1 MGTAGPAEGR
11 YRKRIGKYLVTGRI
25 GRGGMGMVY
34 RGWDEVLEREVAVKT
49 LTLEGSLD
57 EESRRRFNIEAKAA
71 ARLQH
76 PNIITVY
83 ELGEDR
89 GLPFIAME
97 LLPGTDLEGLMRS
110 GEPLML
116 QEKLDLVIQV
126 CRDLAY
132 AHDHRIVH
140 RDIKPSNVRV
150 LEDGSIKIMDFG
162 IAKLGG
168 TGVTKTGMMVG
179 TVHYMSPEQ
188 ICGQTLDGRSDLF
201 SVGVILYELLAGRRP
216 FVGEGVTGVLYK
228 IIHDEPAELELAE
241 LGAEASGL
249 RETLRRM
256 LAKDR
261 EQRPATAA
269 VLADELSTLLAAR
282 LGALA
287 AETSPET
294 RETLA
299 ASRHLL
305 REGRVEESLRRLR
318 EVNERNPHSLEVRRA
333 LRAATR
339 EMQRRQQPPA
349 PAPEDDFPELDST
362 YRPDAATYF
371 PAATRVQ
378 PETVMRPTV
387 MRAEAPGRR
396 GWMAIGAAAA
406 LAVLIGVAALV
417 ARGRPASS
425 PSVAPPASAPSP
437 RAAATPSATGG
448 VTPAPG
454 PSVSPLAATAGPSTA
469 TPDGKVNVVST
480 YPVDVLWRGKLLAR
494 GQTSPQVSL
503 PAGRQ
508 VLSLIASGFAVRTNV
523 TVDVRPDAVIGVEA
537 PSLGRI
543 NIRAN
548 PDNCRVL
555 VDGTFLD
562 FPPILDRPLALGRH
576 AVEFQWPD
584 GARRV
589 ETVEVTKGAPTYVMG
604 RKE

>member
-57 EESRRRFNIEAKAA
+57 DESRRRFNIEAKAA

-76 PNIITVY
+76 PHIITVY

-97 LLPGTDLEGLMRS
+97 LLPGTDLDGLMRS

-126 CRDLAY
+126 CGGLAY
-132 AHDHRIVH
+132 AHDHKIVH

-150 LEDGSIKIMDFG
+150 LEDGSVKIMDFG
-162 IAKLGG
+162 IAKLGA

-188 ICGQTLDGRSDLF
+188 IRGQALDGRSDLF
-201 SVGVILYELLAGRRP
+201 SVGVIMYELLAGRRP
-216 FVGEGVTGVLYK
+216 FVGEGVTEVLYK

-241 LGAEASGL
+241 LGAEAAGL
-249 RETLRRM
+249 KETLRAM

-269 VLADELSTLLAAR
+269 LLADELSKLLAAH

-318 EVNERNPHSLEVRRA
+318 EANESNPHSLEVRRA

-362 YRPDAATYF
+362 SRPDAATYF

-378 PETVMRPTV
+378 PETVMQPTV
-387 MRAEAPGRR
+387 MRAEALGRR
-396 GWMAIGAAAA
+396 PWMAIGAAAA
-406 LAVLIGVAALV
+406 LLVAIAVAAAI
-417 ARGRPASS
+417 ARGRPVPS
-425 PSVAPPASAPSP
+425 PSVAPPAPSP
-437 RAAATPSATGG
+437 RAAATPATSGG
-448 VTPAPG
+448 LTPAPG
-454 PSVSPLAATAGPSTA
+454 PSVSAIAATAAPSPA
-469 TPDGKVNVVST
+469 VPDGKVNVVST
-480 YPVDVLWRGKLLAR
+480 YPVDVVWRGKLLAR
-494 GQTSPQVSL
+494 GQASPQVSL

-589 ETVEVTKGAPTYVMG
+589 ETVEVTKGSPAYVMG

>member
-1 MGTAGPAEGR
+1 
-11 YRKRIGKYLVTGRI
+11 VT
-25 GRGGMGMVY
+25 
-34 RGWDEVLEREVAVKT
+34 E
-49 LTLEGSLD
+49 
-57 EESRRRFNIEAKAA
+57 
-71 ARLQH
+71 
-76 PNIITVY
+76 
-83 ELGEDR
+83 
-89 GLPFIAME
+89 
-97 LLPGTDLEGLMRS
+97 
-110 GEPLML
+110 
-116 QEKLDLVIQV
+116 
-126 CRDLAY
+126 
-132 AHDHRIVH
+132 
-140 RDIKPSNVRV
+140 
-150 LEDGSIKIMDFG
+150 
-162 IAKLGG
+162 
-168 TGVTKTGMMVG
+168 
-179 TVHYMSPEQ
+179 
-188 ICGQTLDGRSDLF
+188 
-201 SVGVILYELLAGRRP
+201 
-216 FVGEGVTGVLYK
+216 VLYK

-241 LGAEASGL
+241 LGAEAAGL
-249 RETLRRM
+249 KEALRAM

-269 VLADELSTLLAAR
+269 LLADELSKLLAAH

-318 EVNERNPHSLEVRRA
+318 EANESNPHSLEVRRA

-362 YRPDAATYF
+362 SRPDAATYF

-378 PETVMRPTV
+378 PETVMQPTV

-396 GWMAIGAAAA
+396 PWMAIGAAAA
-406 LAVLIGVAALV
+406 LLVAIAVAAAI
-417 ARGRPASS
+417 ARGRPVPS
-425 PSVAPPASAPSP
+425 PSVAPPAPSP
-437 RAAATPSATGG
+437 RAAATPATSGG
-448 VTPAPG
+448 LTPAPG
-454 PSVSPLAATAGPSTA
+454 PSVSAIAATAAPSPA
-469 TPDGKVNVVST
+469 VPDGKVNVVST
-480 YPVDVLWRGKLLAR
+480 YPVDVVWRGKLLAR
-494 GQTSPQVSL
+494 GQASPQVSL

-562 FPPILDRPLALGRH
+562 FPPILDRPLAQGRH

-589 ETVEVTKGAPTYVMG
+589 ETVEVTKGSPAYVMG